1 MEESAALC
9 ATHPDTP
16 ADGTCS
22 RCGLFICERCR
33 RWQVGRML
41 CLRCHKVAL
50 GEKPSRRATLALVF
64 ATAGFCGFVPGVV
77 AIFLGH
83 QELAAIYRGEA
94 PGSGEGIARLARNV
108 GYFHLAMLVVIAIGL
123 VLRS

>member
-1 MEESAALC
+1 
-9 ATHPDTP
+9 
-16 ADGTCS
+16 
-22 RCGLFICERCR
+22 
-33 RWQVGRML
+33 ML

-64 ATAGFCGFVPGVV
+64 ATAGFCGFVPGLV